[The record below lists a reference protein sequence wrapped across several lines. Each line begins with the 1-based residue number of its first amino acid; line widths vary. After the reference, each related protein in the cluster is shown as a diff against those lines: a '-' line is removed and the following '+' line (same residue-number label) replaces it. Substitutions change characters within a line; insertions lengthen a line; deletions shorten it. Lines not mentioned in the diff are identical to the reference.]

1 MKWGAIVGISV
12 IVALMV
18 LYEWPK
24 MDQKQMKEKAALL
37 ALSGVGF
44 ILAILLVFFPDMP
57 GPTDLV
63 NMIYKPFGQILEK

>member
-24 MDQKQMKEKAALL
+24 MDQKQMKEKAAFL